1 MDTNPVAE
9 VTTAPSE
16 GGSPEDRLMAL
27 YSEEP
32 EEQSDEPE
40 AEDAPDTESDTP
52 AESEAPE
59 VVNDQAD
66 EAFEE
71 VEYDGKPVKLPP
83 KIAEVVKKAESLQAD
98 YTRKTQEVA
107 EQRRAVEDKQH
118 YIAAKE
124 LILQSAFKEAA
135 EVESIQSQLSQ
146 FDALDWNSLVIEDAQ
161 KALQLNFA
169 RQQLQ
174 SKLAAKQGELQ
185 KTIEKAQAAKAQ
197 HDRQQMELGKAE
209 LARRVGKISD
219 ADRAATWQQALTLG
233 FSEHELASATDPRL
247 MHALFKAAKFD
258 AMQAATQTALTKKVP
273 QAKPMTTPAAR
284 ASTTQAESSREAL
297 EKRLR
302 KTGKQEDAI
311 AVLMS
316 RLEMKRKR

>member
-16 GGSPEDRLMAL
+16 GASPEDRLMAL

-40 AEDAPDTESDTP
+40 DEAPA
-52 AESEAPE
+52 AESEPTAESESPE
-59 VVNDQAD
+59 VVTDQAA
-66 EAFEE
+66 EEFEE

-107 EQRRAVEDKQH
+107 EQRRAIEDKQH

-135 EVESIQSQLSQ
+135 EVESIQSQLAQ
-146 FDALDWNSLVIEDAQ
+146 FDQLDWNSLVIEDAQ

-174 SKLAAKQGELQ
+174 SKLATKQGELQ

-233 FSEHELASATDPRL
+233 FSESELASATDPRL
-247 MHALFKAAKFD
+247 MHALYKAAKFD

-273 QAKPMTTPAAR
+273 QAKPMTTPASR
-284 ASTTQAESSREAL
+284 ASTTQAEASREAL
-297 EKRLR
+297 EKKLR
-302 KTGKQEDAI
+302 KSGKQEDAM
-311 AVLMS
+311 ALLMS

>member
-16 GGSPEDRLMAL
+16 GASPEDRLMAL

-40 AEDAPDTESDTP
+40 DEAPA
-52 AESEAPE
+52 AESEPTAESESPE
-59 VVNDQAD
+59 VVTDQAA
-66 EAFEE
+66 EEFEE

-107 EQRRAVEDKQH
+107 EQRRAIEDKQH

-135 EVESIQSQLSQ
+135 EVESIQSQLAQ
-146 FDALDWNSLVIEDAQ
+146 FDQLDWNSLVIEDAQ

-174 SKLAAKQGELQ
+174 SKLATKQGELQ

-233 FSEHELASATDPRL
+233 FSESELASATDPRL
-247 MHALFKAAKFD
+247 MHALYKAAKFD

-273 QAKPMTTPAAR
+273 QAKPMTTPASR
-284 ASTTQAESSREAL
+284 ASTTQAEASREAL
-297 EKRLR
+297 EKRLH
-302 KTGKQEDAI
+302 KSGKQEDAV
-311 AVLMS
+311 ALLMA
-316 RLEMKRKR
+316 RYEMKRKR